1 MRGSTMGVRQAGE
14 QNIRTLQ
21 KTNTGSYTVS
31 LPIEL
36 VRQLRWQNGQRVV
49 IRRSGNKL
57 VLEDWQP

>member
-1 MRGSTMGVRQAGE
+1 MGVRQAGE

-49 IRRSGNKL
+49 FRRSGNKL